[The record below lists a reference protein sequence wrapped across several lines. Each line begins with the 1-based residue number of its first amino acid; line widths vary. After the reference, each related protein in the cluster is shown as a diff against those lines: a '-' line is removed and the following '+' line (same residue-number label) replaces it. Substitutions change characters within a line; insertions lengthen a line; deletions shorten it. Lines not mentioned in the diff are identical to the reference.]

1 MNHEVRLTLADGT
14 PLVGWPE
21 VDVTIDMLSPGSPW
35 TLTLHYSDD
44 VSTGLWSLVQRRCL
58 LEESVVLWI
67 DGACQLRGRIEQRR
81 DHISR
86 AGASVTISGR
96 DIAARAMDW
105 DADPTIQLRGLSLQD
120 ALTRLFQDVGL
131 TPEILSGAGALE
143 IQSTHPREFPA

>member
-67 DGACQLRGRIEQRR
+67 SSAPAPER
-81 DHISR
+81 
-86 AGASVTISGR
+86 ISGVS
-96 DIAARAMDW
+96 
-105 DADPTIQLRGLSLQD
+105 PTSWNKRVS
-120 ALTRLFQDVGL
+120 ASCS
-131 TPEILSGAGALE
+131 ES
-143 IQSTHPREFPA
+143 PRS